1 MARDMTVG
9 KPFPTLFKFAMPMV
23 VGNLFQQL
31 YNVVD
36 SMVVGNFVGE
46 DALAAVGT
54 TTSITFL
61 FIAVAVGMGIGCSV
75 VISQLFGA
83 KHTETMK
90 SAISTSLIAM
100 FVLGAGLSLFGLAAH
115 RLILTWLSVP
125 ENIFED
131 AAAYLQIYCMGLI
144 FLFMYNILNS
154 VFNALGESRF
164 PLVFLTLSSLLNVAL
179 DLYFVIRL
187 HMGVPGVAWATLIAQ
202 GISAVLSFFVLMRH
216 FRRIE
221 TAERPKLFDGRL
233 LARMF
238 RLAVPTTI
246 QQSIVSLGLV
256 FVQGLVNGYGS
267 VVIAGYTAATKID
280 TIAIG
285 PMVQVGNSVSTFTAQ
300 NMGARKTERVK
311 SGLISGLIISAGIS
325 LSLTAVLFF
334 FGENFLN
341 AFMDSK
347 ESVEAIRYGIDYIY
361 VVSAFYVLMGTMNV
375 FNGVLRG
382 AGDMKVFMAATFT
395 NFGLRLIFA
404 HVLSATAMGPA
415 GIWWSIPIGWG
426 AGILVSGTRY
436 ASGKWKAKKL
446 VAAEL

>member
-83 KHTETMK
+83 KHMDTMK
-90 SAISTSLIAM
+90 SAISTSLFAM
-100 FVLGAGLSLFGLAAH
+100 FALGAGLSLFGLAAH

-131 AAAYLQIYCMGLI
+131 AASYLQIYCMGLI

-221 TAERPKLFDGRL
+221 TAEKPKLFDGKL

-311 SGLISGLIISAGIS
+311 SGLVSGLIISAGIS

-382 AGDMKVFMAATFT
+382 AGDMKVFMAATLT

-404 HVLSATAMGPA
+404 HVLSATAMGSA

-426 AGILVSGTRY
+426 AGILISGTRY
-436 ASGKWKAKKL
+436 ASGRWKTKKL

>member
-9 KPFPTLFKFAMPMV
+9 RPFPTLFKFAMPMV
-23 VGNLFQQL
+23 LGNLFQQL

-61 FIAVAVGMGIGCSV
+61 FIAVAMGMGIGCSV

-83 KHTETMK
+83 KHIDTMK
-90 SAISTSLIAM
+90 SAISTSLIFM
-100 FVLGAGLSLFGLAAH
+100 FLLGSALSIFGLGAH
-115 RLILTWLSVP
+115 RMILNWIQVP

-131 AAAYLQIYCMGLI
+131 AASYLRIYCMGLV

-164 PLVFLTLSSLLNVAL
+164 PLIFLTLSSVLNVIL
-179 DLYFVIRL
+179 DLYFVIQL
-187 HMGVPGVAWATLIAQ
+187 KMGVPGVAWATLIAQ
-202 GISAVLSFFVLMRH
+202 GISAVLSFMVLLKH

-221 TAERPKLFDGRL
+221 TEEKPGLFDVKL
-233 LARMF
+233 LTRMF

-256 FVQGLVNGYGS
+256 FVQGLVNSYGS

-280 TIAIG
+280 TIAIN

-300 NMGARKTERVK
+300 NMGAGKTERVK
-311 SGLISGLIISAGIS
+311 AGLFSGLIISAGIS
-325 LSLTAVLFF
+325 MSLAALLFF
-334 FGENFLN
+334 FGGMFLN
-341 AFMDSK
+341 AFMNSR
-347 ESVEAIRYGIDYIY
+347 ESAAAIGVGIDYIR
-361 VVSAFYVLMGTMNV
+361 VVSSFYVLMGTMNV
-375 FNGVLRG
+375 FNGALRG
-382 AGDMKVFMAATFT
+382 AGDMKVFMAATLT
-395 NFGLRLIFA
+395 NFTLRVVCA
-404 HVLSATAMGPA
+404 HLFSASSMGA
-415 GIWWSIPIGWG
+415 SGIWWAIPIGWAVG
-426 AGILVSGTRY
+426 ALISGGRF
-436 ASGKWKAKKL
+436 ASGKWKTKKIIGT
-446 VAAEL
+446 EG

>member
-1 MARDMTVG
+1 MAKDMTVG

-23 VGNLFQQL
+23 AGNLFQQL

-61 FIAVAVGMGIGCSV
+61 FIAVAIGMGIGCSV

-83 KHTETMK
+83 KHMETMK
-90 SAISTSLIAM
+90 SAISTSLIFM
-100 FVLGAGLSLFGLAAH
+100 FLLGAGLSIFGLAAH
-115 RLILTWLSVP
+115 RLILDWLSVP
-125 ENIFED
+125 ENIFKD
-131 AAAYLQIYCMGLI
+131 AASYLRIYCMGLV

-164 PLVFLTLSSLLNVAL
+164 PLLFLTLSSVLNVVL

-187 HMGVPGVAWATLIAQ
+187 NMGVPGVAWATLIAQ
-202 GISAVLSFFVLMRH
+202 GISAVLSFFVLLGH
-216 FRRIE
+216 FKRIE
-221 TAERPKLFDGRL
+221 TKETPKLFDGHL
-233 LARMF
+233 LSRMF

-280 TIAIG
+280 TIAIN
-285 PMVQVGNSVSTFTAQ
+285 PMVQVGNAVSTFTAQ
-300 NMGARKTERVK
+300 NMGAKKTERVG
-311 SGLISGLIISAGIS
+311 SGLVSGLIISAGIS
-325 LSLTAVLFF
+325 LSLAAVLFF
-334 FGENFLN
+334 FGESFLN

-347 ESVEAIRYGIDYIY
+347 KSMDAIQVGIDYIH

-382 AGDMKVFMAATFT
+382 AGDMKVFMAATLT
-395 NFGLRLIFA
+395 NFSLRVICA
-404 HVLSATAMGPA
+404 HLFSASSMGA
-415 GIWWSIPIGWG
+415 SGIWWSIPIGWG
-426 AGILVSGTRY
+426 AGILISGSRY
-436 ASGKWKAKKL
+436 ASGKWKTKKL
-446 VAAEL
+446 IAVEE